1 MLTSHLQQSLYG
13 QQELVLMD
21 LMLGVKGVLEM
32 VRNFVQMDGLIMNRQ
47 LVELQNYRHVAKL

>member
-21 LMLGVKGVLEM
+21 LMPGVKGVLEM